1 MSQTV
6 SSQRVATRPIRALII
21 QPDDTYEVR
30 EIAQDIRT
38 LQGLVDGYLEA
49 WSTEHCVFWFNEEG
63 ALKGMAPTAMATYL
77 WWKICPEMEERDMLR
92 GPVFVTG
99 LHDEA
104 GDSLPVSDDVIAYY
118 ESLEQIRYATEGEA

>member
-6 SSQRVATRPIRALII
+6 SSQRVAARPIWALII

-63 ALKGMAPTAMATYL
+63 ALKGMPPNAMATYL

-99 LHDEA
+99 PHDEA
-104 GDSLPVSDDVIAYY
+104 GDSLPVSDDVIDLY
-118 ESLEQIRYATEGEA
+118 ERLDQIRAEGDGA